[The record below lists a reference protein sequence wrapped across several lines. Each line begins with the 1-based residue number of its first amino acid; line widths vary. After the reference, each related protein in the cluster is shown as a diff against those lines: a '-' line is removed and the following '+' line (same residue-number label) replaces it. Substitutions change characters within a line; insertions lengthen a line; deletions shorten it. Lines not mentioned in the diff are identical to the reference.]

1 MLSLGTQELNH
12 PVISRETV
20 RTRMFLS
27 HFPPHPQCPK
37 HCPAH
42 SRCAGMFTLISK
54 GTDPGNQVRINF
66 YILMVEFQVCPNLPA
81 GLEQIAFPIH
91 SMGIVSKEGGC
102 ELLLLNYLSGPQFL
116 HPQKRDVLQD
126 NRKSPSTSDTV
137 N

>member
-1 MLSLGTQELNH
+1 MY
-12 PVISRETV
+12 PKRERAAQAAPGLKVTV
-20 RTRMFLS
+20 TM
-27 HFPPHPQCPK
+27 
-37 HCPAH
+37 
-42 SRCAGMFTLISK
+42 I
-54 GTDPGNQVRINF
+54 DPGNQVRINF